1 MAEGSSWSSPASP
14 RHNEMKACQGES
26 SPGQGASTEKQLL
39 MGTGVYMKEYLL
51 KTWLLTG
58 SSWPLS
64 GYNLGLQLQVLTFG
78 LFFWPP
84 ILFSLQHSTLG

>member
-1 MAEGSSWSSPASP
+1 
-14 RHNEMKACQGES
+14 
-26 SPGQGASTEKQLL
+26 

>member
-1 MAEGSSWSSPASP
+1 
-14 RHNEMKACQGES
+14 MKACQGES

-39 MGTGVYMKEYLL
+39 VGAVGAGVYMKEYLL

-78 LFFWPP
+78 LCFFFFFWPP
-84 ILFSLQHSTLG
+84 ILFSLQQSTLG

>member
-1 MAEGSSWSSPASP
+1 
-14 RHNEMKACQGES
+14 
-26 SPGQGASTEKQLL
+26 

-78 LFFWPP
+78 LFCFFGLPFYFPSNIPP
-84 ILFSLQHSTLG
+84 